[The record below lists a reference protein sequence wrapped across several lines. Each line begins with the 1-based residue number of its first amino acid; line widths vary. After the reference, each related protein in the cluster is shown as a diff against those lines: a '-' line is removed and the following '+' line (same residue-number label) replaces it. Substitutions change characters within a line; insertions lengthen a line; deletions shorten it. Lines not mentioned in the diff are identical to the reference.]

1 MLHRCPLVNM
11 VKSIIYVEN
20 ERHSV
25 QTLLR
30 ISGERFVLNNNNNNR
45 NPKDEWFLSNF
56 LQLVTRI

>member
-1 MLHRCPLVNM
+1 M

-45 NPKDEWFLSNF
+45 NPKDGGF
-56 LQLVTRI
+56 